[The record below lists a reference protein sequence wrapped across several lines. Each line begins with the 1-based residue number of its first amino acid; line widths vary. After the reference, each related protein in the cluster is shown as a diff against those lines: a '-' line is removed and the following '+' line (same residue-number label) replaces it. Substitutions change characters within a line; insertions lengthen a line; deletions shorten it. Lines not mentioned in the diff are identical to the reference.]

1 MRTPII
7 LAAIAGSLTAS
18 AATAQVADQDM
29 KCLLAANA
37 FSSQE
42 KDPQKKQLAMAAG
55 MFFSGRVDARLSP
68 AQIKAQI
75 LTLNK
80 TLKPA
85 DLGPLMDGCARQ
97 FIAKQ
102 QALQTIGKSIAAS
115 LPAPGPAAPTGPKPT
130 GR

>member
-7 LAAIAGSLTAS
+7 LAALAAGLAAS
-18 AATAQVADQDM
+18 AASAQVADQDM

-42 KDPQKKQLAMAAG
+42 KDPQQKQLAMASG

-75 LTLNK
+75 MALNK

-85 DLGPLMDGCARQ
+85 DLGPIMDACARQ

-102 QALQTIGKSIAAS
+102 QALQAIGKAIAAT
-115 LPAPGPAAPTGPKPT
+115 LPKPAAPVGPAPT
-130 GR
+130 AR